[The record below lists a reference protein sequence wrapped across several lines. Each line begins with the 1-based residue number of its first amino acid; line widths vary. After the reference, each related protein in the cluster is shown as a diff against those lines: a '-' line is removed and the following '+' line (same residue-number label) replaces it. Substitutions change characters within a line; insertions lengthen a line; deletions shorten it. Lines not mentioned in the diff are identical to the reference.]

1 MIQNKIPVNMTL
13 SMYRVISKCLFGDEK
28 KAYDF
33 SNLYEAQCKVREL
46 KDENI
51 DTQIVKLV
59 HLSNTI

>member
-1 MIQNKIPVNMTL
+1 MTL